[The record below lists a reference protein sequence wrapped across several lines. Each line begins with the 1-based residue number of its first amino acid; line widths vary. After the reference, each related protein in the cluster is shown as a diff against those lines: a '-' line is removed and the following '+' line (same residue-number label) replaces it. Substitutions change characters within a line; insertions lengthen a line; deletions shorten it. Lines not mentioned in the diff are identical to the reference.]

1 MELIT
6 QLHDLQKNNL
16 FNSEEIS
23 KVITKEELFNII
35 NEAMKNTPQMNNL
48 YSLFD
53 QVREIMFDQGDMN
66 IFEEFLT
73 IKYFYL
79 NSAYGVDTIVLDSIM
94 QLVGPVALDYELESR
109 FLDND
114 LYNFYVK
121 RYLQFKQNNELT
133 VLKMLNRIDFNQLKL
148 EGEELQKVFA
158 ELQKTAGLQ

>member
-6 QLHDLQKNNL
+6 QLHDLQKKDL
-16 FNSEEIS
+16 FNAEEIG
-23 KVITKEELFNII
+23 KFANIEELFNII
-35 NEAMKNTPQMNNL
+35 HEVMKNPPQMNNL

-53 QVREIMFDQGDMN
+53 QVREIMFNQGDMN

-79 NSAYGVDTIVLDSIM
+79 NSAYELDIIVLDAIM

-114 LYNFYVK
+114 LYNFYAK

-148 EGEELQKVFA
+148 EGEELQKVFT